1 MEVEKQESQTIPIV
15 DEKMTKE
22 LELVRSTV
30 LHLEAELEK
39 QKREHKEQLEKQK
52 TNYEEKLSYVQTKFS
67 QLQSQLTQE
76 VKCKDQMT

>member
-1 MEVEKQESQTIPIV
+1 MEKQEPPVTPIV

-30 LHLEAELEK
+30 LQLEAELEK
-39 QKREHKEQLEKQK
+39 QKREHKEKLEKQK
-52 TNYEEKLSYVQTKFS
+52 GNFDEKLSHVQIKFS